1 MDSQLS
7 LIEDTCL
14 LMSASAEHTS
24 SGEDE
29 RPCVPID
36 VEHLNQYTLGDRGLE
51 REILTLFRD
60 QLHLHL
66 ETLSGDCC
74 AVTWKETTH
83 TLKGAAR
90 GVGAW
95 TISDLAAEAEDLDGQ
110 VEISR
115 KQAVVSRLGD
125 AAIEVS
131 RFIDFRLLDS
141 AF

>member
-1 MDSQLS
+1 MNSQLA
-7 LIEDTCL
+7 LIEDACL
-14 LMSASAEHTS
+14 LMSSQAKAGPDGSDTRQ
-24 SGEDE
+24 G
-29 RPCVPID
+29 PPID

-51 REILTLFRD
+51 REVLALFRD

-95 TISDLAAEAEDLDGQ
+95 MISELAAEAEDLDCQ
-110 VEISR
+110 AEETR
-115 KQAVVSRLGD
+115 RQAVVSKLGD

>member
-14 LMSASAEHTS
+14 LMSSQAEHDAN
-24 SGEDE
+24 GVDE
-29 RPCVPID
+29 RPCPPID
-36 VEHLNQYTLGDRGLE
+36 VEHLNQFTLGDRGLE

-74 AVTWKETTH
+74 AEIWKETTH

-95 TISDLAAEAEDLDGQ
+95 MISDLAAEAEDLDGQ
-110 VEISR
+110 AEDTK